1 MSAQLNTRRAPL
13 PEKVETVES
22 GLDRWC
28 IGAGARFLNARA
40 MSRKRG
46 RNFVDGVL
54 RQAQVLAPLREDELR
69 DALLST
75 RREMMRESADADET
89 AVAAFALVREMCGR
103 VLGVRHHPC
112 QILGGMVML
121 NGMLAEMATG
131 EGKTVTAVLPAA
143 TMALRGTPV
152 HVVTVNDYLANRDAE
167 ELRPLYAALGL
178 SVGLIVHGLSPEQK
192 RVEYARDVVYCSN
205 KELAFDYLRDR
216 IALREYRTHA
226 LWQIQSS
233 LGAGGSC
240 QQPIMRGLHYAI
252 VDEADSVL
260 IDEARTPLIISS
272 ERPDEHAAVY
282 RDALK
287 VVRTLRLGE
296 HFRFDANAKSVMLT
310 SLGRAA
316 LGGAAECKAGILA
329 IPSAREDMARQCLM
343 ALHVFQRDHHYI
355 VSDGK
360 VQIVD
365 EYTGRVMADRTWER
379 GLHQF
384 VELKEGCEL
393 STRRETIARVTY
405 QRLFRRYL
413 KLSGMSGTS
422 AEVADEML
430 SIYGLATVRVPTHRR
445 VLRRNL
451 GTTMLAIEQQK
462 LARVVE
468 RALELSAKGRPVLIG
483 TRSVAASEALSRL
496 LLERGA
502 NHALLNARQ
511 DVAEAEAISLAGQ
524 PGRITVATNMAG
536 RGTDIKLTA
545 ESRAAGGL
553 HVILT
558 EFHESGRIDRQLFGR
573 SGRQGDPGTC
583 EAITAVTDD
592 LYVQF
597 FPRWLCGRSVGAE
610 LRRSMAQGAAE
621 RRYRAER
628 MLTFRQEQ
636 GQGDRLAFAGTH
648 E

>member
-1 MSAQLNTRRAPL
+1 MSAQPNARRAPL
-13 PEKVETVES
+13 PEKVERVES
-22 GLDRWC
+22 TFDRWC

-40 MSRKRG
+40 MPRKRAKA
-46 RNFVDGVL
+46 FVDRVL
-54 RQAQVLAPLREDELR
+54 GQAKALTPLRDDELR
-69 DALLST
+69 DALLSV
-75 RREMMRESADADET
+75 RREMMRELADADET
-89 AVAAFALVREMCGR
+89 AAAAFALVREMCGR
-103 VLGVRHHPC
+103 VLGLRHHPC

-152 HVVTVNDYLANRDAE
+152 HVVTVNDYLAKRDAE

-178 SVGLIVHGLSPEQK
+178 SVGLIVHGLSPDEK
-192 RVEYARDVVYCSN
+192 RIEYSRDVVYCSN

-226 LWQIQSS
+226 LWQIQHS
-233 LGAGGSC
+233 LGTRA
-240 QQPIMRGLHYAI
+240 QQPIMRGLHFAI

-282 RDALK
+282 RDAIK
-287 VVRTLRLGE
+287 VGRTLEVGE
-296 HFRFDANAKSVMLT
+296 HFRFDANAKSVTLT
-310 SLGRAA
+310 PFGRTA
-316 LGGAAECKAGILA
+316 LGEAAECKAGILA
-329 IPSAREDMARQCLM
+329 IPSAREDMMRQCLI

-422 AEVADEML
+422 AEVAGEML
-430 SIYGLATVRVPTHRR
+430 SIYSLATVRVPTHRP

-451 GTTMLAIEQQK
+451 GTTMLATEQEK
-462 LARVVE
+462 LGRVVE
-468 RALELSAKGRPVLIG
+468 RAIELSGKGRPVLIG
-483 TRSVAASEALSRL
+483 TRSVASSETLSRL
-496 LLERGA
+496 LLEQGA

-511 DVAEAEAISLAGQ
+511 DAAEAESVSLAGQ

-558 EFHESGRIDRQLFGR
+558 EFHESSRIDRQLFGR

-583 EAITAVTDD
+583 EAFTAVTDE
-592 LYVQF
+592 LYVHF
-597 FPRWLCGRSVGAE
+597 LPMWLRGRSVGAE
-610 LRRSMAQGAAE
+610 LRRTMAQGAAE